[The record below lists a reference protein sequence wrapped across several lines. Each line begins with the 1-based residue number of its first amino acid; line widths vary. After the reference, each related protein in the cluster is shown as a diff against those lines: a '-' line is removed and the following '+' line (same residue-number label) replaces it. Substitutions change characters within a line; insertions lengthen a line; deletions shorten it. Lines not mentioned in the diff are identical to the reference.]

1 MASTAATTP
10 QDGNSPVAGAPLQ
23 DEHSPARVGTPPDG
37 DGPVEA
43 GSPRDSTQH
52 ASPDP
57 PSKPT
62 SGPAAPVRL
71 PPGPRASAVLQTLAW
86 ALAPTWVMDQCA
98 KRMGEAFTLT
108 FAPSGMKLVMVSDPE
123 AVKTVFTAPPEVAPS
138 GAGSSP
144 IAPIMGPSSVIVL
157 TGPEHMRQRKLLLP
171 PFHGERMREY
181 ESTIVEATRRDMASW
196 ELGRPMRLQE
206 RTRAI
211 TLEVIVR
218 AVFGVEAERMA
229 TLTAAIGALLE
240 PVSSPRMVLLTLRRW
255 SLDRPT
261 GAIGEGLDALDAV
274 IYEELARRR
283 AQADLAERT
292 DILSLLMQARDE
304 DDQAMTDG
312 ELRDELVTLLLAG
325 HETTATSVAWAIE
338 RLVRHPAKL
347 ARLQAEIDAGSRG
360 TGGEDGARGA
370 AGIARGEDVTD
381 GVRGAGGPGDE
392 YMTAVVNETLRV
404 RPVVP
409 LVARML
415 TQELCVGGYTLPA
428 GTRVTPSIY
437 LTNRNPRAYAQPAEF
452 IPERFLGKGP
462 ETFSWIPFGGGIRRC
477 IGASFAQ
484 LEMKLM
490 LRTMLSE
497 LEPRLPARG
506 VWRRGE
512 WNRRRAITLV
522 PAAGTRVV
530 WSRRAG

>member
-1 MASTAATTP
+1 
-10 QDGNSPVAGAPLQ
+10 
-23 DEHSPARVGTPPDG
+23 
-37 DGPVEA
+37 
-43 GSPRDSTQH
+43 
-52 ASPDP
+52 
-57 PSKPT
+57 
-62 SGPAAPVRL
+62 
-71 PPGPRASAVLQTLAW
+71 LQTLAW

-98 KRMGEAFTLT
+98 KRIGEAFTLT

-123 AVKTVFTAPPEVAPS
+123 AVKTLFTAPPEVAPS
-138 GAGSSP
+138 AAGNSP

-157 TGPEHMRQRKLLLP
+157 TGKEHMRQRKLLLP

-181 ESTIVEATRRDMASW
+181 ENTIVEATKKDMAGW

-240 PVSSPRMVLLTLRRW
+240 PVSSPRMVLFALRRW

-274 IYEELARRR
+274 IYTELSRRR
-283 AQADLAERT
+283 EQADLAERT

-304 DDQAMTDG
+304 DGQAMTDG

-325 HETTATSVAWAIE
+325 HETTATSVAWAVE
-338 RLVRHPAKL
+338 RLVRHPRKL
-347 ARLQAEIDAGSRG
+347 QRLQAEIDATKKEGES
-360 TGGEDGARGA
+360 GGE
-370 AGIARGEDVTD
+370 
-381 GVRGAGGPGDE
+381 E

-415 TQELCVGGYTLPA
+415 TQDLQVGKYTLPK

-437 LTNRNPRAYAQPAEF
+437 LTNRNPRVYEEPGEF
-452 IPERFLGKGP
+452 RPERFMENAP

-490 LRTMLSE
+490 LRTMLEE
-497 LEPRLPARG
+497 LEPRLPANGR
-506 VWRRGE
+506 VWRKGE

-522 PAAGTRVV
+522 PAGGTRVV
-530 WSRRAG
+530 WERRAPG